1 MSKKYLDN
9 EKYGDKFS
17 NKSNF
22 WAKKKQKS
30 KIIRDISVK
39 QKSKELN
46 TKDEVISNDD
56 LIKDNG
62 INELDNNQ
70 IELEG
75 IVISNLGNYFEVQ
88 ETQNNFTKLTDII
101 YTCKVS
107 GSVHSENEI
116 SNRDANILVV
126 GDKVKFLKIESK
138 NDEITYEGVVKT
150 ILLRTK
156 LISRKAAGRK
166 KKEQI
171 LASNISKVI
180 VFVAADSP
188 PYNKR
193 LIDRYLIAAEQ
204 NLLEAIIVIN
214 KVDLFPKRLFESDLK
229 SYKDLGYKIFYIST
243 LKPGRYKNEINTL
256 KENLSDT
263 NINGYTILSGP
274 SGVGKSSFLN
284 LFFDEDLQIVN
295 EVSESSSKGI
305 HTTSYSK
312 LFLLD
317 SEHGIIDSPG
327 IREFGLWQFDKSDIR
342 LYFHEFDKFSENCK
356 FSGCTHD
363 HEPDCAVKLAV
374 EEEKIDYDRYTSY
387 INILNSNPEDIY

>member
-9 EKYGDKFS
+9 DKYGDKLS

-30 KIIRDISVK
+30 KIIRDVSVK
-39 QKSKELN
+39 QKSKEIIANDVATTNNL
-46 TKDEVISNDD
+46 TSNDEN
-56 LIKDNG
+56 LS
-62 INELDNNQ
+62 LNNQ

-88 ETQNNFTKLTDII
+88 ETKENFTKLTDII

-138 NDEITYEGVVKT
+138 NDEVTYEGVIKT

-243 LKPGRYKNEINTL
+243 LKPGRYKKEINAL

-342 LYFHEFDKFSENCK
+342 LYFHEFDKFAESCK

-363 HEPDCAVKLAV
+363 HEPDCAVKVAV
-374 EEEKIDYDRYTSY
+374 EADQIDYDRYASY